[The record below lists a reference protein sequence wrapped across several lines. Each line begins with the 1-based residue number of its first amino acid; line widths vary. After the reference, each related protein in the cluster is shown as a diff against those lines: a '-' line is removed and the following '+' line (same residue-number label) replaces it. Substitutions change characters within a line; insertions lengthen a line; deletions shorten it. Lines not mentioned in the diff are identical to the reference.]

1 MIALGLLALLFQLH
15 VVVSKAAGNLTGDL
29 RIVGGTDADA
39 FPTLA
44 FSAGSK
50 LCAATLIYPEYV
62 LSTAMIQMN
71 IHLTYSYNVYTT
83 IFDQMSLR
91 RQSTISV
98 ACCCQRHTV
107 QVFLLKTGYILEEIQ
122 LTEQDRCALA
132 LKKS

>member
-62 LSTAMIQMN
+62 LSTCNDTNEHTFN
-71 IHLTYSYNVYTT
+71 IFL
-83 IFDQMSLR
+83 
-91 RQSTISV
+91 
-98 ACCCQRHTV
+98 QRVHN
-107 QVFLLKTGYILEEIQ
+107 YI
-122 LTEQDRCALA
+122 
-132 LKKS
+132 

>member
-1 MIALGLLALLFQLH
+1 MWHNKPLGTIVVTKVRVNKMIALGLLALLFQLH

-83 IFDQMSLR
+83 ILIKCPYVVNQPYR
-91 RQSTISV
+91 
-98 ACCCQRHTV
+98 
-107 QVFLLKTGYILEEIQ
+107 
-122 LTEQDRCALA
+122 
-132 LKKS
+132 